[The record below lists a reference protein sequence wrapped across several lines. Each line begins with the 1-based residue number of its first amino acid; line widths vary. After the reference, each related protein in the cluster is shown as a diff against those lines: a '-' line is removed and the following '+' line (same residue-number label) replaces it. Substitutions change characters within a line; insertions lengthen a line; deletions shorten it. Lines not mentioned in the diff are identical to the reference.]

1 MKIAKDKKVHFF
13 VCTITAVVVMA
24 FMRILSSPLVVG
36 VLASQIAS
44 ICLGVGKE
52 YGDHASPNNHWDWYD
67 LLADV
72 LGALFGSLIGCLF
85 WLL

>member
-1 MKIAKDKKVHFF
+1 MKIAKDKKIHFS
-13 VCTITAVVVMA
+13 VCTIAAVAMMA
-24 FMRILSSPLVVG
+24 FMRILSSPLDVAVV
-36 VLASQIAS
+36 ASQVSS

-52 YGDHASPNNHWDWYD
+52 YGDKASPSNHWDWYD

-72 LGALFGSLIGCLF
+72 VGALFGSLIGCLL